1 MEAENPVERA
11 FVRRALGACMIVL
24 VALVATAG
32 GRALLYCPAMGKTLS
47 HCCCPATDARDDGPA
62 IERAPCCEARTVTTA
77 PPASTDARSPSW
89 SLAAPVVVAGVA
101 HEAPRVAGARLATA
115 WTFAPGRGGLAPPK
129 TPLHVRH
136 CVHLL

>member
-1 MEAENPVERA
+1 M
-11 FVRRALGACMIVL
+11 
-24 VALVATAG
+24 
-32 GRALLYCPAMGKTLS
+32 GRTLA
-47 HCCCPATDARDDGPA
+47 HCCCPATDAPDDGPA
-62 IERAPCCEARTVTTA
+62 SERAPCCEARTVTGA
-77 PPASTDARSPSW
+77 PPASADVRTPSW
-89 SLAAPVVVAGVA
+89 SVTAPLSASFVV